1 MTLHPLNNINI
12 IVYFNYETKFNGVFS
27 RDNLFKIKN
36 GAHAVNLDDKK
47 VKEHI
52 EFHNLLTKT

>member
-1 MTLHPLNNINI
+1 M
-12 IVYFNYETKFNGVFS
+12 YFNYETKFNGVFS

-52 EFHNLLTKT
+52 EFHNLLKKT